1 VFDIGTGEI
10 LVLAIIALLVFGPE
24 RLPQVAA
31 QAGRALRQ
39 MREMAVGARRDLRN
53 QLGPEFADLDLR
65 DLNPRS
71 FVRKNLFDDDLMDLR
86 RDLDLRRD
94 FDLGRDDDDG
104 LPIPRWDTPPR
115 LRDGDRP
122 LRDGERPPHDPDAT

>member
-10 LVLAIIALLVFGPE
+10 LVLAIVALLVFGPE
-24 RLPQVAA
+24 RLPKIAA

-39 MREMAVGARRDLRN
+39 LRETAAGARRDIRN
-53 QLGPEFADLDLR
+53 QLGPEFADLDIR

-71 FVRKNLFDDDLMDLR
+71 FVRKQLLDDDDLVRDFDLR
-86 RDLDLRRD
+86 RDLDLW
-94 FDLGRDDDDG
+94 GKDDGNDG
-104 LPIPRWDTPPR
+104 LPTPRWEPPR
-115 LRDGDRP
+115 S

>member
-10 LVLAIIALLVFGPE
+10 LVLAIAALLVFGPE
-24 RLPQVAA
+24 RLPKIAA

-39 MREMAVGARRDLRN
+39 MREMAAGARRDLRN
-53 QLGPEFADLDLR
+53 QLGPEIADLDLR

-71 FVRKNLFDDDLMDLR
+71 FVRKQLFDDDYLGRDFGLR
-86 RDLDLRRD
+86 RDLDLWGKND
-94 FDLGRDDDDG
+94 GDDG
-104 LPIPRWDTPPR
+104 LPIPRWESS
-115 LRDGDRP
+115 RP